1 MRQSSLFP
9 KAARLRGAMALLL
22 VSQAAV
28 SADTLGFVEQKFTYL
43 NFERGKWDRVPKL
56 PCYSYSAKEDG
67 AVVEVLRMGAGNL
80 VPFRATKGLSVS
92 VCGSTATFDEG
103 FEAAVPITNKAVGK

>member
-1 MRQSSLFP
+1 MRQSSVIA
-9 KAARLRGAMALLL
+9 KAARLSRGAALLL
-22 VSQAAV
+22 TSLAV

-80 VPFRATKGLSVS
+80 VPFRAAKGLNVT

-103 FEAAVPITNKAVGK
+103 FEAAAPITNKTVGK